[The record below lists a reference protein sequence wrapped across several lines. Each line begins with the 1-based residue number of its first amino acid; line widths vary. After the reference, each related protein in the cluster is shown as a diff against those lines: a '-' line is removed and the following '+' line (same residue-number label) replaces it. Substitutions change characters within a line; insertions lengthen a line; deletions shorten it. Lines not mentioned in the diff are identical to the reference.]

1 MVADEVR
8 HLAERT
14 TVSTV
19 DIVHMVSD
27 IQEAAASAVASM
39 DRAVAEVEQGL
50 RLMQTSSA
58 SIQQINAAG
67 EGVSQQVRHIADV
80 ARLQALA
87 AEEAGVSIEQISG
100 SVGQNAAAAQQ
111 AGQATREL
119 SATAEDLRSLVG
131 RFTLIA

>member
-1 MVADEVR
+1 
-8 HLAERT
+8 
-14 TVSTV
+14 
-19 DIVHMVSD
+19 
-27 IQEAAASAVASM
+27 
-39 DRAVAEVEQGL
+39 
-50 RLMQTSSA
+50 MQTSSA